1 MNLNPKQLIILS
13 AIGLVFSLI
22 IHLIAISDWYQVSNT
37 IIMILTAG
45 ILLVWL
51 QSSKNL
57 KVLHKAYP
65 DQHPW
70 KTVFTIGP
78 EWAKYLLYFFIFYAV
93 LNFALMMSFG
103 SSNNYLNFE
112 VSQSKLRGLS
122 GFWMAFYALGLVF
135 GYALNIHLKNFQE
148 ESDKS

>member
-1 MNLNPKQLIILS
+1 MGEIP
-13 AIGLVFSLI
+13 SL
-22 IHLIAISDWYQVSNT
+22 
-37 IIMILTAG
+37 
-45 ILLVWL
+45 
-51 QSSKNL
+51 
-57 KVLHKAYP
+57 
-65 DQHPW
+65 
-70 KTVFTIGP
+70 
-78 EWAKYLLYFFIFYAV
+78 FFHFYAV